1 MDKSK
6 QEKIDQLVEWIV
18 DSMDVNA
25 LESYV
30 RTDLREY
37 YESIEDTDDFNEI
50 YSDMVEMFVG

>member
-1 MDKSK
+1 MYKFK

-37 YESIEDTDDFNEI
+37 YESIEDDEFNEL
-50 YSDMVEMFVG
+50 Y

>member
-1 MDKSK
+1 MDKFK

-37 YESIEDTDDFNEI
+37 YESIEDDEFNEL

>member
-1 MDKSK
+1 MDKFK

-37 YESIEDTDDFNEI
+37 YESIEDDEFNEI
-50 YSDMVEMFVG
+50 YSDMGEMSVG

>member
-37 YESIEDTDDFNEI
+37 YESREDDEFNEL

>member
-37 YESIEDTDDFNEI
+37 YESIEDDEFNEL

>member
-1 MDKSK
+1 MYKFK

-30 RTDLREY
+30 RTDLREN
-37 YESIEDTDDFNEI
+37 YESIEDDEFNEL

>member
-1 MDKSK
+1 MYKFK

-30 RTDLREY
+30 RTALREY
-37 YESIEDTDDFNEI
+37 YESREDDEFNEL

>member
-1 MDKSK
+1 MYKFK

-37 YESIEDTDDFNEI
+37 YESIEDDEFNEL

>member
-1 MDKSK
+1 MYKFK

-37 YESIEDTDDFNEI
+37 YESIVDDEFNEL

>member
-1 MDKSK
+1 MYKFK

-37 YESIEDTDDFNEI
+37 YEIIEDDEFNEL

>member
-1 MDKSK
+1 MDKVK

>member
-1 MDKSK
+1 MYKFK

>member
-1 MDKSK
+1 MDKFK

-37 YESIEDTDDFNEI
+37 YESIEDDEFNEI
-50 YSDMVEMFVG
+50 YSDMVEMSVG

>member
-1 MDKSK
+1 MDKFK

>member
-1 MDKSK
+1 MYKFK

-18 DSMDVNA
+18 DSKDVNA

-37 YESIEDTDDFNEI
+37 YESIEDDEFNEL